1 MFCFYRD
8 IYIYSLT
15 FQTNAPQ
22 SLPCDNQSR
31 SIDHEIHPLYGSAHS
46 LCGDLQ
52 LVNPCVEGLHT
63 SVRYQRLCQQGV
75 CTCRGPGRLIT
86 LLLFD
91 VLPSASSSRKLL
103 GRAATGTNSNHFQ
116 STEFARLFFTF
127 FFLFFFFFFLYSFS
141 NFLFLFFFSFFFFPF
156 PLPLCVYF
164 VLLSSHNMRSN
175 KVRVAQFHERKNF
188 QNWRGFAPV
197 QTVTKKEK
205 KSQQLS
211 FGIFS
216 FRFVPCLLFLF
227 LFSPPFF
234 FFLFL
239 FSFFSPNTPYYCRA
253 QDPEKPKT
261 QIVEAINLPVS

>member
-8 IYIYSLT
+8 IYSLT

-103 GRAATGTNSNHFQ
+103 SRAATGMNSNHFQ
-116 STEFARLFFTF
+116 STEFARPFFTLFFLFFFSSSSSSSNFRFPFFF
-127 FFLFFFFFFLYSFS
+127 FFLFF
-141 NFLFLFFFSFFFFPF
+141 
-156 PLPLCVYF
+156 
-164 VLLSSHNMRSN
+164 
-175 KVRVAQFHERKNF
+175 
-188 QNWRGFAPV
+188 
-197 QTVTKKEK
+197 
-205 KSQQLS
+205 
-211 FGIFS
+211 
-216 FRFVPCLLFLF
+216 LLFSASSLCLF
-227 LFSPPFF
+227 CAVIF
-234 FFLFL
+234 
-239 FSFFSPNTPYYCRA
+239 
-253 QDPEKPKT
+253 T
-261 QIVEAINLPVS
+261 QHAIQ